1 MLRRVILFWAASFAV
16 LSLAASTAF
25 ASYGTIGTPN
35 GPSPSHLHRGQSLKI
50 RCSGFAA
57 SAVVTISFHS
67 SPVVLERVKAGR
79 SGSVTAT
86 VTVPSKASTG
96 KHTIVA
102 QGRGGNGKTHTDE
115 VSVYI
120 VKSK

>member
-1 MLRRVILFWAASFAV
+1 LAL
-16 LSLAASTAF
+16 LSLAASAAF
-25 ASYGTIGTPN
+25 ASYGTIGTPK
-35 GPSPSHLHRGQSLKI
+35 GPSPSNLHRGESLKLH
-50 RCSGFAA
+50 CSGFAA

-67 SPVVLERVKAGR
+67 TPVVLERVKANK

-96 KHTIVA
+96 KHMIVA
-102 QGRGGNGKTHTDE
+102 EGRGSNGKTHTDE
-115 VSVYI
+115 VSVDV